1 MSSNTSFVKVTGLL
15 LPLVIGCGDEEFSNP
30 PAPAPQPEVS
40 NPPAPEV
47 EPISEVEEIFAN
59 SCSGCHGAD
68 GDSGSSPQLSSVVP
82 PLSDE
87 ELTDVIVNGV
97 GSMPGGLVQEADVP
111 ALVSYLRD
119 TFQ

>member
-1 MSSNTSFVKVTGLL
+1 MSNNTSFVKITGLL
-15 LPLVIGCGDEEFSNP
+15 LPLAIGCGEKETDTAGPAIEETDVITNP
-30 PAPAPQPEVS
+30 P
-40 NPPAPEV
+40 PPD
-47 EPISEVEEIFAN
+47 EPVTEGQVTFEN

-87 ELTDVIVNGV
+87 ELTDVIVNGK